1 MQAAQKAGSGSS
13 ESVLTDEAGGARGA
27 PPRGVSNTSEHGEER
42 SDRTR
47 FISQEFATT
56 SQAPLKRAAFSFA
69 NSAKVVGA
77 RPSSSPREGS
87 TLAA

>member
-27 PPRGVSNTSEHGEER
+27 PPRGVSNTSEHGER